1 VRALFIVGLIVLVL
15 GVASLFIAV
24 PVKEKHGIKAGPVSL
39 GVETTDYQK
48 APPAVSIVFIA
59 AGVVLMIAGARKR

>member
-1 VRALFIVGLIVLVL
+1 MRALFIVGIIVLIL
-15 GVASLFIAV
+15 GIASFFVAV
-24 PVKEKHGIKAGPVSL
+24 PVKQKHGIKAGDLSV

-48 APPAVSIVFIA
+48 APPAVSTVLVA